1 MSLFTVDRNQCKQDS
16 ICVAT
21 CPMRIIELKEE
32 FPVPVA
38 GAEELCINCGHCV
51 AVCPHGALSLKT
63 MTPEQCPPVR
73 KEWLFGP
80 EQTEHFLRS
89 RRSVRV
95 YKDKAAD
102 RETLAKLIDMARF
115 APSGH
120 NAQPVQ
126 WLVIYDSKEVQKLAG
141 EVIGWMRYMLN
152 AQPDMAAT
160 FHMDRVADA
169 WDSGIDGICR
179 NAPHIIIAHAPKD
192 DRTAPAACTIA
203 LTYLEL
209 AAPSLGLGACWAGY
223 FNAAAT
229 IWPPMQTAIGLP
241 SGHISYGAMMVGY
254 PKFQYHRLPLRNE
267 AKITWREA

>member
-1 MSLFTVDRNQCKQDS
+1 
-16 ICVAT
+16 
-21 CPMRIIELKEE
+21 MRIIELKEE

-63 MTPEQCPPVR
+63 MAPEQCPPVR

-95 YKDKAAD
+95 YKDKPAD

-126 WLVIYDSKEVQKLAG
+126 WLVIYDS
-141 EVIGWMRYMLN
+141 
-152 AQPDMAAT
+152 
-160 FHMDRVADA
+160 
-169 WDSGIDGICR
+169 
-179 NAPHIIIAHAPKD
+179 
-192 DRTAPAACTIA
+192 
-203 LTYLEL
+203 
-209 AAPSLGLGACWAGY
+209 
-223 FNAAAT
+223 
-229 IWPPMQTAIGLP
+229 
-241 SGHISYGAMMVGY
+241 
-254 PKFQYHRLPLRNE
+254 
-267 AKITWREA
+267 